1 MPDACSVRQHEAS
14 STLQRRATTPGARLG
29 PAAGFDQVAGKTR
42 LAYFRAGAAA
52 TNVVGGARAVA
63 SGAAIVAVFLLPPS

>member
-1 MPDACSVRQHEAS
+1 MPDACRVRQHEAAG
-14 STLQRRATTPGARLG
+14 TLQRRVITPRAMPG

-52 TNVVGGARAVA
+52 TNVVGGAKAVA
-63 SGAAIVAVFLLPPS
+63 SGASIVAVFLLPPS